1 MRLKEIFYFAQN
13 SIRKFWLWNPCRLLS
28 KSLNSIK
35 ISLLRSASDMRSVCV
50 GGITSSRFLLMLHH
64 QHPAKSQL
72 IRSGSQ
78 LIVERRIFALF
89 EGHDV
94 VAWDGVLNPAIGALA
109 WAGCFGDRLRAV
121 VGVAAVAKIAL

>member
-1 MRLKEIFYFAQN
+1 
-13 SIRKFWLWNPCRLLS
+13 
-28 KSLNSIK
+28 
-35 ISLLRSASDMRSVCV
+35 
-50 GGITSSRFLLMLHH
+50 MLHH

-72 IRSGSQ
+72 SRSGSQ

-109 WAGCFGDRLRAV
+109 WTGCFSDRLRAV
-121 VGVAAVAKIAL
+121 VGVAAVAKNAHGAFGLSESIPGMSQVGSSGEYMVIVATE